1 MTETKDKKAT
11 TKSPERKTLKLRV
24 ERADAEKAELE
35 LERAQI
41 GLELDRLRAA
51 ELKHGFALK
60 AVGDQA
66 KGIFSLEKQ
75 VGRSAVDLAT
85 EIRQFGRAFPGHPI
99 TLNIFSPGGSVFDGL
114 VLYDTLR
121 TLADQGHPVT
131 TVARGMAASM
141 GSILFLAG
149 DNRLIGSEAV
159 VMFHGL
165 AAGTGGSIYQM
176 EEDLEF
182 YKQVEDRLDQIVFQR
197 TKVTPK
203 LLAKKTK
210 KKDWWLSA
218 SECLKLKVATARG

>member
-1 MTETKDKKAT
+1 VTEKNDEKTK
-11 TKSPERKTLKLRV
+11 KSPERKKLKLRV
-24 ERADAEKAELE
+24 ERADARKAELE
-35 LERAQI
+35 LERAEI

-99 TLNIFSPGGSVFDGL
+99 TLNLFSPGGSVFDGL

-121 TLADQGHPVT
+121 TLADQGHLVT

-141 GSILFLAG
+141 GSLLFLAG
-149 DNRLIGSEAV
+149 DNRLIGSQAM
-159 VMFHGL
+159 VMFHGM
-165 AAGTGGSIYQM
+165 AASTGGSIYSM

-182 YKQVEDRLDQIVFQR
+182 YKKIEERMDQIVFER

-203 LLAKKTK
+203 MLAKKTK
-210 KKDWWLSA
+210 KKDWWLDA
-218 SECLKLKVATARG
+218 DECLKLKVATARG